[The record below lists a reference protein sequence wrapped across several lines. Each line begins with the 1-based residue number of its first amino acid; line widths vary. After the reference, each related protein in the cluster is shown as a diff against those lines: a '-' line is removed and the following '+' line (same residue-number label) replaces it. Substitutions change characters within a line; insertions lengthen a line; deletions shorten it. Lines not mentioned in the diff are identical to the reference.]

1 MYQKW
6 LEAFHFVA
14 TEGSFTGA
22 ARKLN
27 VGQPTISTHVS
38 NLEGRFG
45 VELFHRKGRTIR
57 LTPAGQ
63 MLYDITHD
71 LYGHEQEAIAFLNT
85 VKNLEFGEIKF
96 SAVGPY
102 DVMELLAALRER
114 RPGIKCTVRLAVID
128 EVLEDLE
135 GFNADIGIVGRDC
148 ASETIHSVFYNRH
161 KIFVVV
167 NRAHRLAARQS
178 IRMKELA
185 GEPMIMRMASST
197 TQEAFD
203 NAAAAAGVA
212 VEPAFEIESRE
223 GLREA
228 IVRGLG
234 IGVIS
239 ETEFAPHP
247 ELHALVVSDAQMY
260 TRAYIACLKA
270 RRNRPL
276 IREFLALAQSLVD
289 KRALMD
295 KPGH

>member
-27 VGQPTISTHVS
+27 VGQPTISTHVG
-38 NLEGRFG
+38 NLAGRFG
-45 VELFHRKGRTIR
+45 VELFHRRGRTIR
-57 LTPAGQ
+57 LTSAGQ

-128 EVLEDLE
+128 EVLDDLE
-135 GFNADIGIVGRDC
+135 EFNADIGIVGRDS
-148 ASETIHSVFYNRH
+148 ASETIHSVFYNKH

-167 NRAHRLAARQS
+167 NRAHRLATRQT
-178 IRMKELA
+178 IRMNELA
-185 GEPMIMRMASST
+185 GEPMIVRMASST

-203 NAAAAAGVA
+203 NAAAAAGVT

-247 ELHALVVSDAQMY
+247 QLHPLMVSGAEMY

-276 IREFLALAQSLVD
+276 IREFLTLATSLVENR
-289 KRALMD
+289 K
-295 KPGH
+295 K

>member
-22 ARKLN
+22 ARRLS

-57 LTPAGQ
+57 LTPAGL
-63 MLYDITHD
+63 MLHDITHD
-71 LYGHEQEAIAFLNT
+71 LYGHEQEAIAFLNA

-114 RPGIKCTVRLAVID
+114 RPGIKCAVRLAVID
-128 EVLEDLE
+128 EVLDDLE

-148 ASETIHSVFYNRH
+148 ASETFHSIFYNQH

-167 NRAHRLAARQS
+167 NRAHHLATKQTIRL
-178 IRMKELA
+178 KELA
-185 GEPMIMRMASST
+185 GEPMIVRMASST

-203 NAAAAAGVA
+203 NAAAAAGVV
-212 VEPAFEIESRE
+212 VETAFEIESRE

-247 ELHALVVSDAQMY
+247 ELHPLMVSDAEMH
-260 TRAYIACLKA
+260 TRAYIACLKT

-276 IREFLALAQSLVD
+276 IKEFLNLASSLVD
-289 KRALMD
+289 NRQN
-295 KPGH
+295 

>member
-6 LEAFHFVA
+6 LEAFHQVA

-27 VGQPTISTHVS
+27 VGQPTISSHVS

-45 VELFHRKGRTIR
+45 VELFHRKGRAVS
-57 LTPAGQ
+57 LTPAGR
-63 MLYDITHD
+63 MLFDITHD
-71 LYGHEQEAIAFLNT
+71 LYGHEQEAIAFLNSL
-85 VKNLEFGEIKF
+85 KSLEYGELNF

-102 DVMELLAALRER
+102 DVMELLAALREA
-114 RPGIKCTVRLAVID
+114 RPGIKCSVRLALIE

-135 GFNADIGIVGRDC
+135 AFRADIGIVGRDP

-161 KIFVVV
+161 RVFVVV
-167 NRAHRLAARQS
+167 NRNHRLASRKS
-178 IRMKELA
+178 VKIRELQ
-185 GEPMIMRMASST
+185 GEGMIIRTSSST

-203 NAAAAAGVA
+203 KAAAKARIE
-212 VEPAFEIESRE
+212 VEPVFEIESRE

-228 IVRGLG
+228 IIRGLG

-247 ELHALVVSDAQMY
+247 ELHPVAVSDAQMH

-276 IREFLALAQSLVD
+276 IKEFLNLASSIIE
-289 KRALMD
+289 KR
-295 KPGH
+295 KN

>member
-6 LEAFHFVA
+6 LEAFHHVA

-22 ARKLN
+22 AQRLN
-27 VGQPTISTHVS
+27 VGQPTISSHVG

-45 VELFHRKGRTIR
+45 VELFHRKGRSIT
-57 LTPAGQ
+57 LTPAGR

-85 VKNLEFGEIKF
+85 VKTLEHGELNF

-102 DVMELLAALRER
+102 DIMELLAALRQR
-114 RPGIKCTVRLAVID
+114 RPGVKCSVRIAVID

-135 GFNADIGIVGRDC
+135 AFRADIGVVGRDSS
-148 ASETIHSVFYNRH
+148 SETIHSEFYNQH
-161 KIFVVV
+161 KVYVVV
-167 NRAHRLAARQS
+167 NRTHRLAGRQEV
-178 IRMKELA
+178 RMKELS
-185 GEPMIMRMASST
+185 GEPMIVRMSSST

-203 NAAAAAGVA
+203 KAAAKAGVQ
-212 VEPAFEIESRE
+212 VDPVFTIESRE

-228 IVRGLG
+228 IIRGLG

-247 ELHALVVSDAQMY
+247 ELHAITVTDAKMY

-276 IREFLALAQSLVD
+276 IRDFLDLAASIFEE
-289 KRALMD
+289 RAN
-295 KPGH
+295 